1 MHRGVRRRV
10 AALRVA
16 TGALS
21 LALALACAPALGAN
35 YELKI
40 AAPDELQEALR
51 TRTLIGRWVE
61 DEDFDPAQLPLFVE
75 RAKTEAEAIAQAAGF
90 FSARVDVRVEPAA
103 TPQDVPI
110 VHVVVDA
117 GARTTVNRFE
127 LLLEGPQRAHEL
139 RADLVDRWPLP
150 EGSFFRSSVW
160 QQAKRLLIDHLQ
172 QRGFVR
178 ARIVDSRAEVDP
190 ERTAAGLTVQ
200 VDTGPQL
207 DFGEVTVNGLERY
220 DRSIVDAL
228 VPWTGETRTYDFDDV
243 LSLQERLRTSGYFIS
258 AEVLPDIAA
267 VQADPQRTTVPIRIE
282 VAERKT
288 QRATFGIGY
297 GTDEGTRALFGYEHR
312 NVFGRGFQL
321 DSGLLL
327 QSVRRRVFASLRTP
341 QKASGHFY
349 QGGVRIE
356 RLDLQGELTHRQTMF
371 VGEGKRTDDANRF
384 LSLQYQTEE
393 RELPVPG
400 DVGGARALT
409 LGYSWDLR
417 RVDSVLDPRVGYS
430 ISAQLSGASESVLSD
445 RSFVRFHT
453 RALRFWSMPRDTAF
467 EGGIVIGL
475 LEFGNVF
482 AKARDGI
489 PSENLFRTGGTST
502 VRGYQFLS
510 LGVPEGGAIVGGRV
524 LAVGS
529 LEYQHPIVRNW
540 YGAAFVDV
548 GHAADRWSDYE
559 PAAGYGAGVRWRSP
573 IGPVNVD
580 LAYGEEVNRWRFHL
594 SVGYAF

>member
-16 TGALS
+16 GGA
-21 LALALACAPALGAN
+21 LALALALSCAPALAAN
-35 YELKI
+35 YELRI
-40 AAPDELQEALR
+40 TAPTELYDALR
-51 TRTLIGRWVE
+51 TRTLIGRWI
-61 DEDFDPAQLPLFVE
+61 DEDAFDPAQLPLFVE

-90 FSARVDVRVEPAA
+90 FSAQVDVRLDPAPA
-103 TPQDVPI
+103 QGVPV
-110 VHVVVDA
+110 VHLVVDA

-127 LLLEGPQRAHEL
+127 LVLDGPAQAHALYDEL
-139 RADLVDRWPLP
+139 VERWPLP
-150 EGSFFRSSVW
+150 AGSFFRSSVW
-160 QQAKRLLIDHLQ
+160 QQAKRLLIDSLQ

-178 ARIVDSRAEVDP
+178 ARVADSRAEVDP
-190 ERTAAGLTVQ
+190 ERTTAGLTVR
-200 VDTGPQL
+200 VDTGEQL

-220 DRSIVDAL
+220 DLSIVHAL
-228 VPWTGETRTYDFDDV
+228 VPWIGEARTYDFDEV
-243 LSLQERLRTSGYFIS
+243 LRLQERLRTSGYFLS
-258 AEVLPDIAA
+258 AEVLPDFAA
-267 VQADPQRTTVPIRIE
+267 VQADPQLTTVPIRIE

-297 GTDEGTRALFGYEHR
+297 GTDEGLRGLFGYEHR

-327 QSVRRRVFASLRTP
+327 QSVRRRVFAGLRTP

-371 VGEGKRTDDANRF
+371 VGEGKRTDDTNRF

-417 RVDSVLDPRVGYS
+417 RVDSVLDPRVGYT
-430 ISAQLSGASESVLSD
+430 ISAQLSGASEAMLSD

-453 RALRFWSMPRDTAF
+453 RAMRFWSMPRDTAF

-475 LEFGNVF
+475 LEVGNIF

-502 VRGYQFLS
+502 VRGYQYLS
-510 LGVPEGGAIVGGRV
+510 LGIPEGGAVVGGRV
-524 LAVGS
+524 LAVCS
-529 LEYQHPIVRNW
+529 LEYQHPIVSNW
-540 YGAAFVDV
+540 YAAGFVDV
-548 GHAADRWSDYE
+548 GDATDRWTDYK
-559 PAAGYGAGVRWRSP
+559 PVAGYGGGVRWRSP
-573 IGPVNVD
+573 IGPINVD
-580 LAYGEEVNRWRFHL
+580 LAYGEAVNRWRFHL
-594 SVGYAF
+594 SVGFAF

>member
-21 LALALACAPALGAN
+21 FVLALACAPAIGAN

-51 TRTLIGRWVE
+51 TRTLIGRWV
-61 DEDFDPAQLPLFVE
+61 DDDGFDSAQLPLFAE
-75 RAKTEAEAIAQAAGF
+75 RAKSEAEAIAQAAGF
-90 FSARVDVRVEPAA
+90 FSATVDVRVDPAA
-103 TPQDVPI
+103 PQGVPV

-127 LLLEGPQRAHEL
+127 LLLEGPLRAHEL
-139 RADLVDRWPLP
+139 RAELVERWPLP

-160 QQAKRLLIDHLQ
+160 QQAKRLLVDSLQ

-178 ARIVDSRAEVDP
+178 ARIVESRAEVDP

-207 DFGEVTVNGLERY
+207 DFGEVTVKGLERY

-243 LSLQERLRTSGYFIS
+243 LSLQERLRTSGYFDS

-297 GTDEGTRALFGYEHR
+297 GTDEGTRALIGYEHR
-312 NVFGRGFQL
+312 NVFGRGFQF
-321 DSGLLL
+321 DSGLLV

-371 VGEGKRTDDANRF
+371 IGEGKRSDDANRF

-417 RVDSVLDPRVGYS
+417 RVDSVLDPRVGYT
-430 ISAQLSGASESVLSD
+430 ISAQLSGASESMLSD

-510 LGVPEGGAIVGGRV
+510 LGIPEGGAVVGGRV

-529 LEYQHPIVRNW
+529 LEYQHPVARNW

-548 GHAADRWSDYE
+548 GHAADRWTDYE
-559 PAAGYGAGVRWRSP
+559 PVAGYGAGVRWRSP

-580 LAYGEEVNRWRFHL
+580 LAYGEAVHRWRFHL
-594 SVGYAF
+594 SVGFAF